1 MGIPDSIGADTDLGL
16 DTGKG
21 VLRLCCRSIH
31 ICMCICLQVD
41 ACLSVGL
48 YVCVSHIHKHIS
60 R

>member
-31 ICMCICLQVD
+31 YLYVHMYSGRRMSVCGFVCMCQPY
-41 ACLSVGL
+41 SQT
-48 YVCVSHIHKHIS
+48 YF
-60 R
+60 